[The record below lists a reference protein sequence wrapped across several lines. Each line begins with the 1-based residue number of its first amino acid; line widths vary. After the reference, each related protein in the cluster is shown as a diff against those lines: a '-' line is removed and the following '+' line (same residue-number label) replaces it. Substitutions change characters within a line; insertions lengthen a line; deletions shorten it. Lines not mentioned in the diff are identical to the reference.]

1 MEDNQINE
9 TFDIHPKDLEE
20 PVECLKVSA
29 DSPDIDPEERKKNVK
44 KLAGAIS
51 HSLRQSGEIS
61 VRAFGNSAI
70 GKAAKALAIAN
81 EFIFQTNTMHLSFA
95 PGYIKADIDGNMLTG
110 IRFVTFVND
119 IPGSSKLHDD
129 AVLMVKSDPRDI
141 DPEERRIRVRKLAGA
156 ITHTLEEHKLCAV
169 RCFGNASIG
178 KASKALAIARGFTAT
193 RSIDMYCWS
202 EFIVAKMDGS
212 ERTGICF
219 YAYTND

>member
-1 MEDNQINE
+1 MEKNQVNE
-9 TFDIHPKDLEE
+9 AFEIHPKELDE

-29 DSPDIDPEERKKNVK
+29 DTSDIDPEERKKNVK

-61 VRAFGNSAI
+61 VRSFGNSAI

-81 EFIFQTNTMHLSFA
+81 DFIYQTNNIHLSFA
-95 PGYIKADIDGNMLTG
+95 PGYIKADIDGNILTG
-110 IRFVTFVND
+110 IRFVTFVNE
-119 IPGSSKLHDD
+119 IPDSSSLHKD
-129 AVLMVKSDPRDI
+129 AVLMVKSDPKDI

-178 KASKALAIARGFTAT
+178 KAAKALAIARGFTAT

-202 EFIVAKMDGS
+202 EFIMTDMDGS
-212 ERTGICF
+212 ARTGIVFMC
-219 YAYTND
+219 YTNE